1 MSVPLDLN
9 ATALGLIPRLFA
21 KKVPGIRHRLQTCA
35 TVAPI
40 HALAQCHRYKRVALR
55 AHASAYDRGLL
66 PAKIVGSRTHPSSA
80 PCYTSKEFTV
90 GQRAARN
97 APSVITLDLLR
108 VALRW
113 VHLTAAVVWIG
124 GTFFYLL
131 VIRPAVDT
139 AEKSAGWGKL
149 RQGVERRFHEIV
161 QLCIWTFFISGGILT
176 YDRLTSVN
184 PGLDYIAVLVLKV
197 LLVIWMVFIS
207 GGLRR
212 AGVRKPISAQQQD
225 ASASQGILRR
235 LRSPVMQVAIIG
247 SVVLLL
253 ADVLKVIAEIA
264 LRSQ

>member
-1 MSVPLDLN
+1 M
-9 ATALGLIPRLFA
+9 
-21 KKVPGIRHRLQTCA
+21 
-35 TVAPI
+35 
-40 HALAQCHRYKRVALR
+40 
-55 AHASAYDRGLL
+55 
-66 PAKIVGSRTHPSSA
+66 
-80 PCYTSKEFTV
+80 
-90 GQRAARN
+90 
-97 APSVITLDLLR
+97 ITLDLLR

-113 VHLTAAVVWIG
+113 VHLTAAVMWIG

-139 AEKSAGWGKL
+139 AEKAAGWSKL

-197 LLVIWMVFIS
+197 LLVIWMVCIS

-212 AGVRKPISAQQQD
+212 AGVRKPISTQQQD
-225 ASASQGILRR
+225 ASASQGIFRR
-235 LRSPVMQVAIIG
+235 LRSPVVQVAVIG

-253 ADVLKVIAEIA
+253 ADVLKVIAESA